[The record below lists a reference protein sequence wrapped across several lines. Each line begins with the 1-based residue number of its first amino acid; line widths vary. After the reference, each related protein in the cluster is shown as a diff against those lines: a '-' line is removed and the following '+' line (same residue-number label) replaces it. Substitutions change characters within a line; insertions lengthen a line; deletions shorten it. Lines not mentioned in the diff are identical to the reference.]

1 MVGNLSGDR
10 RLMGSVPVTLLH
22 WVSIAIAGKVS
33 VATGLWKV
41 LTGDVTMVIR
51 FWTVRTFKALGL
63 MPFRMWWM
71 HSAFVI
77 SLLTQ
82 PQRDKTFS
90 V

>member
-1 MVGNLSGDR
+1 MLEV
-10 RLMGSVPVTLLH
+10 VE
-22 WVSIAIAGKVS
+22 
-33 VATGLWKV
+33 V
-41 LTGDVTMVIR
+41 LTGDSDVAMVIR
-51 FWTVRTFKALGL
+51 FWTVRTFKAVGP

-90 V
+90 VWKVQ